1 MESSNAELFKRINSG
16 VPCDI
21 SPQVV
26 DSSIRFLFE
35 YTTSVYTLI
44 NDLQFQLVG

>member
-16 VPCDI
+16 VPCHI
-21 SPQVV
+21 SPLVV